1 MIQYIVAEWRKLHK
15 VQLGLI
21 GLLMLGISS
30 VIGFGIYYM
39 NRAVFIEDTQS
50 IVMWGQLTFYYSQ
63 IFYPALL
70 AIFVGLCFMP
80 EFERTTLEMLQANHV
95 SIKKLVVSKL
105 LNLLLLLLPIQLLL
119 VVFWLFALWLDQ
131 ITVFSELVLHL
142 KWIFLS
148 LIGSLG
154 ILSLQA
160 YLFVKTRNI
169 AKSVAYAAMGA
180 VGGFVLL
187 FIGDRLPL
195 FYPYSQPMI
204 ALRSRALVDFPRSEL
219 VLFVGINL
227 LYCAVFYG
235 LTVRELQKR
244 P

>member
-1 MIQYIVAEWRKLHK
+1 MQYVVAEWRKLHK

-30 VIGFGIYYM
+30 FIGFGIYYV
-39 NRAVFIEDTQS
+39 NRSIFIEDTQS
-50 IVMWGQLTFYYSQ
+50 VVMWGQLTFYYSQ
-63 IFYPALL
+63 IFYPAML
-70 AIFVGLCFMP
+70 AIFIGICFMP

-105 LNLLLLLLPIQLLL
+105 LNLLILLLPIQMMLA
-119 VVFWLFALWLDQ
+119 VFWLFALWLDQ
-131 ITVFSELVLHL
+131 IIVFSELALHL

-148 LIGSLG
+148 LIGSLS

-204 ALRSRALVDFPRSEL
+204 ALRSRALEDFSSSEL
-219 VLFVGINL
+219 VLFIGINL